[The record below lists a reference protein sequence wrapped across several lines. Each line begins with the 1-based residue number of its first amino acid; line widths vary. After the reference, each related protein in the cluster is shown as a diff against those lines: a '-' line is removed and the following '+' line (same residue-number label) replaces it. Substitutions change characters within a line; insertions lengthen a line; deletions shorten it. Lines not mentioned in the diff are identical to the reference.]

1 MSPAPIPASVSWVRA
16 CGDAWRLK
24 CACTCKRAPYGV
36 PQIQLRPSGI
46 AATVIRLLA
55 SLALTVS
62 ALTLPAQS
70 RARPAAD
77 SHRSSIRGIVRD
89 SLGSPVDGASVSI
102 TPGGSTYRTDDSGTF
117 VARRLPSGR
126 VTISVRRLGFAPIRS
141 SASLKAGNELTLNL
155 LMRRLPQLLPE
166 VKISENECPRFAIEG
181 ILCRRKRGVGVFM
194 NREEIQEKREGIQ
207 LVNLLL
213 RGPVSPPD
221 SGGSPTVAESTLG
234 SSCWG
239 LIVDG
244 GYPISSRP
252 IRSAQEVYAIEV
264 FRPPD
269 IPPEFEH
276 WTRSLPGQNGAT
288 PCAIVVMWS
297 MREAQ
302 RSVRPPEGEKE

>member
-1 MSPAPIPASVSWVRA
+1 MILLLLSLSLGVSP
-16 CGDAWRLK
+16 
-24 CACTCKRAPYGV
+24 
-36 PQIQLRPSGI
+36 
-46 AATVIRLLA
+46 
-55 SLALTVS
+55 
-62 ALTLPAQS
+62 LTLSAQT
-70 RARPAAD
+70 RARPTGD
-77 SHRSSIRGIVRD
+77 SHRSSIRGSVRD

-102 TPGGSTYRTDDSGTF
+102 TPGGSTYRTDDSGAF

-141 SASLKAGNELTLNL
+141 SASLKDGDEVTLNL

-166 VKISENECPRFAIEG
+166 VRIAENECPRFAIEG

-194 NREEIQEKREGIQ
+194 TREEIQEKHEGVQ
-207 LVNLLL
+207 LVSLLL
-213 RGPVSPPD
+213 RGPGVRPD
-221 SGGSPTVAESTLG
+221 SGGSPMVESTLG
-234 SSCWG
+234 SGCWG

-244 GYPISSRP
+244 GYPIASRP

-264 FRPPD
+264 FRPPE

-288 PCAIVVMWS
+288 ACAIVVMWS

-302 RSVRPPEGEKE
+302 RSLR